1 MDKVTTNNK
10 DNVQGQGRAGLPVP
24 GQGRAGL
31 PVPGQGRTGLP
42 VEGNVVQGRAQ
53 LALQFHR
60 RG

>member
-24 GQGRAGL
+24 E
-31 PVPGQGRTGLP
+31 QGRTGLP
-42 VEGNVVQGRAQ
+42 VEGNVVQGRAR